1 MLLWV
6 HDRLLNVLTIVN
18 KIEPHFLYRFNLC
31 NVYYAM
37 SKLKWCLKGNRLL
50 LNNNLWEY

>member
-1 MLLWV
+1 MI
-6 HDRLLNVLTIVN
+6 LNVLTIVN